1 LLGPALALD
10 VTMESPSIAGI
21 ESKIYLIRN
30 HKVLLDADLATL
42 YGVETRI
49 LNQAVRR
56 NIERFP
62 VDFMFQLT
70 EIEWDF
76 LKSHFVTSKLGRGGK
91 QKRPFAFTEY
101 GVAMLSSVLN
111 SEKAIKVNI
120 EIMRTFG
127 KIREVLESNR
137 ELAKRILELESRYD
151 AQFAEVFQA
160 IHELMSERS
169 VPLKRIIGLGEQ
181 E

>member
-1 LLGPALALD
+1 
-10 VTMESPSIAGI
+10 
-21 ESKIYLIRN
+21 
-30 HKVLLDADLATL
+30 
-42 YGVETRI
+42 
-49 LNQAVRR
+49 
-56 NIERFP
+56 
-62 VDFMFQLT
+62 
-70 EIEWDF
+70 
-76 LKSHFVTSKLGRGGK
+76 
-91 QKRPFAFTEY
+91 
-101 GVAMLSSVLN
+101 MLSSVLN